1 MIQSNTKSSESLGAL
16 TKILEAASRG
26 YRLRL
31 HGATQL
37 RVTQHWGEKN
47 RVLPDYHL
55 ALAESGL
62 AVYEIGS
69 ETIYLTPGRLLLISH
84 GIRHSMRAPK
94 SNSPCLVPIR
104 FGILPPDSTSPRV
117 HATAPNVTGQS
128 SSDGR
133 PGDLLRHP
141 SRCLETNDIAN
152 PFYISIMV
160 PNFAK
165 YIQLFEALYAAW
177 TIRDET
183 PVGTRDHFL
192 LCAILSEIRFDMSDA
207 AAGPVGD
214 LRLERARKHLTFT
227 ATRPFSAGE
236 LSQVSGLSPNYL
248 CRRFKEVYGMTPK
261 AYHARVRLT
270 RAREVLQSK
279 GGSVKQIAFDMG
291 YSDQA
296 AFSRAYKKLFGTSPS
311 IRKPDEE

>member
-1 MIQSNTKSSESLGAL
+1 MIQSTTNSVESSAAL
-16 TKILEAASRG
+16 TKILEATSQG

-31 HGATQL
+31 HGATQV
-37 RVTQHWGEKN
+37 RVNPQWGERN

-55 ALAESGL
+55 ALAESGE

-69 ETIYLTPGRLLLISH
+69 ETIHLIPGRLLLISH
-84 GIRHSMRAPK
+84 GVRHSTAAPK
-94 SNSPCLVPIR
+94 GNYPCLVPIR
-104 FGILPPDSTSPRV
+104 FGIVSPDSSASRVNNASSKSTDQSPAYSQPPR
-117 HATAPNVTGQS
+117 S
-128 SSDGR
+128 
-133 PGDLLRHP
+133 
-141 SRCLETNDIAN
+141 LETNDIVK
-152 PFYISIMV
+152 PFYVSIMV
-160 PNFAK
+160 TNFAK
-165 YIQLFEALYAAW
+165 YIQLFGALYATW

-183 PVGTRDHFL
+183 SPGTRDHFL

-207 AAGPVGD
+207 AAGAVGD
-214 LRLERARKHLTFT
+214 LRIERARKHLTFT
-227 ATRPFSAGE
+227 ATRPFSADE
-236 LSQVSGLSPNYL
+236 LSQVSGLSPHYL

-279 GGSVKQIAFDMG
+279 GGSVKQVAFDMG

-311 IRKPDEE
+311 IRNKDEK